1 MYRLESEL
9 KMRGFSPET
18 IKSYMNYNKKFLDT
32 INKDPRS
39 VTQNDIKEYLGGMI
53 SKKYSA
59 RTVSLVRSALIFY
72 YREVLGKNI
81 KIKAPKIPF
90 TLPSVLQIDEV
101 RALINSAKDPKHKLL
116 IKLLYSSGLRL
127 SEVQK
132 ITTND
137 FELNEKIGWVRRGKG
152 QKDRMIILSD
162 MLISDLKPI
171 LKNHEGY
178 LFPGRF
184 EGKPVSKRYIQK
196 VVKDCAHAAKIKK
209 DVHVHTLRHSFATH
223 LLENGTDIRKIQ
235 ALLGHSNLNT
245 TQVYTHLSNQ
255 ELKKIKS
262 PLDLL

>member
-18 IKSYMNYNKKFLDT
+18 IKSYLNYNQKFLDV
-32 INKDPRS
+32 IKKDPRS
-39 VTQNDIKEYLGGMI
+39 VTQNEIKEYLGGMI

-137 FELNEKIGWVRRGKG
+137 FELKEKIGWVRRGKG
-152 QKDRMIILSD
+152 QKDRMIILSND
-162 MLISDLKPI
+162 LISELKPI
-171 LKNHEGY
+171 LETHEGF

-196 VVKDCAHAAKIKK
+196 VVKDCANAAKIKK

>member
-1 MYRLESEL
+1 MYAILIAQAAKSWHVFKDSDPKSWTGIDVNEPGYDLNEVVEAANEL
-9 KMRGFSPET
+9 K
-18 IKSYMNYNKKFLDT
+18 
-32 INKDPRS
+32 
-39 VTQNDIKEYLGGMI
+39 
-53 SKKYSA
+53 
-59 RTVSLVRSALIFY
+59 
-72 YREVLGKNI
+72 
-81 KIKAPKIPF
+81 
-90 TLPSVLQIDEV
+90 
-101 RALINSAKDPKHKLL
+101 
-116 IKLLYSSGLRL
+116 
-127 SEVQK
+127 
-132 ITTND
+132 
-137 FELNEKIGWVRRGKG
+137 EKIGWVRKGKG

-162 MLISDLKPI
+162 DLISDLKPI
-171 LKNHEGY
+171 LETHEGF

-196 VVKDCAHAAKIKK
+196 VVKDCASAAKIKK

>member
-18 IKSYMNYNKKFLDT
+18 IKSYMNYNQKFLDV
-32 INKDPRS
+32 IKKDPRS
-39 VTQNDIKEYLGGMI
+39 VTQNEIKEYLGGMI

-137 FELNEKIGWVRRGKG
+137 FELKEKIGWVRRGKG

-162 MLISDLKPI
+162 NLISDLKPI
-171 LKNHEGY
+171 LETHEGF

-196 VVKDCAHAAKIKK
+196 VVKDCANAAKIKK